1 MECILL
7 LLQNML
13 YLRRIKMFHN
23 LHHRRSSVS
32 GIISIT
38 IVEKCYMVQQTMVQ
52 QTFVVSG
59 SRQYEYSVTKIA
71 FPGATMKKSGKEN
84 AAEKNP
90 AKKPKKPPKTT
101 LKGKLY
107 CPIEA
112 FYYMTCSLLKFCH
125 YQNSKHLVICSRAFI
140 VSTLC
145 NKACTT
151 SD

>member
-1 MECILL
+1 
-7 LLQNML
+7 
-13 YLRRIKMFHN
+13 
-23 LHHRRSSVS
+23 
-32 GIISIT
+32 
-38 IVEKCYMVQQTMVQ
+38 MVQ

-145 NKACTT
+145 NKARTT